1 MLRGLIATPVLFLI
15 PALAQAQFRPQWMMN
30 SRQHRHTAV
39 EGPPL
44 DPILADIVNAPTV
57 PHGQAATGGD
67 LLAH

>member
-1 MLRGLIATPVLFLI
+1 MDDEFP
-15 PALAQAQFRPQWMMN
+15 P
-30 SRQHRHTAV
+30 HRHTAV

-44 DPILADIVNAPTV
+44 DPILADIVNASTV